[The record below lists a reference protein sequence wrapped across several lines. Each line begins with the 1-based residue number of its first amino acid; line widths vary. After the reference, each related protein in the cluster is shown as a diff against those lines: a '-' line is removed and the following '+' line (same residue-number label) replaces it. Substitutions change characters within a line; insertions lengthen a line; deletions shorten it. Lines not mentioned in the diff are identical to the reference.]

1 MKLRHL
7 KGHKRGGEVLPK
19 YDWKLWSNLS
29 IRFASSLTAWCL
41 SDLND
46 DVMLAMKRCRTNGSR
61 DMSDFDFQ
69 LHSGSDLR
77 LGDIVFVFAF
87 ALFVF
92 VFVVAA
98 LSFWPWIRSKIFVVK
113 MSRYWAVCLI
123 NFWEWYSYCDGGGDF
138 IDEIE
143 TTTSLL
149 DCMSWRFPLI
159 ATKTTDDQMFFVG
172 SFTLG
177 LGIGLNVKDLRE
189 P

>member
-1 MKLRHL
+1 
-7 KGHKRGGEVLPK
+7 
-19 YDWKLWSNLS
+19 
-29 IRFASSLTAWCL
+29 
-41 SDLND
+41 
-46 DVMLAMKRCRTNGSR
+46 MLAMKRFRTNGSR
-61 DMSDFDFQ
+61 NMSDFDFQ

-77 LGDIVFVFAF
+77 LGDIVFVFA
-87 ALFVF
+87 LFVF

-98 LSFWPWIRSKIFVVK
+98 LSFWPWIRSKILVVK
-113 MSRYWAVCLI
+113 MRRYRAQCLI
-123 NFWEWYSYCDGGGDF
+123 NFWEWYKYCDGGGDF

-177 LGIGLNVKDLRE
+177 LGICLYVKDLRNRKIIWE
-189 P
+189 LTPVD